1 VPISQYDTLVL
12 RNQLLNYTQVYNK
25 EEDYM
30 IISGTIKEAPNKIQ
44 PHSLFK
50 KKKRK
55 TTDTGTL
62 INRENHLPF
71 TSSPCLN

>member
-1 VPISQYDTLVL
+1 MPISQYDTLVL

-30 IISGTIKEAPNKIQ
+30 IISGTIKEAPNNIQ
-44 PHSLFK
+44 QHSLLK

-71 TSSPCLN
+71 TSSPLP

>member
-1 VPISQYDTLVL
+1 MPISQYDTLVL

-44 PHSLFK
+44 QHSLFK
-50 KKKRK
+50 KKKGR
-55 TTDTGTL
+55 L
-62 INRENHLPF
+62 QIQEL
-71 TSSPCLN
+71 

>member
-1 VPISQYDTLVL
+1 MLISQCDKLVL

-44 PHSLFK
+44 QHSLLK
-50 KKKRK
+50 TKRK
-55 TTDTGTL
+55 TIDTGTL
-62 INRENHLPF
+62 INRDQ
-71 TSSPCLN
+71 